1 MHIQYIDNDLYCRR
15 EEMRRDQ
22 RTEEIRMEVWEEV
35 FSRSVLLS
43 FLLIQHL
50 LKEFSLTL

>member
-1 MHIQYIDNDLYCRR
+1 
-15 EEMRRDQ
+15 MRRDQ

-50 LKEFSLTL
+50 LEEFSLTL